1 MRGWILAGGQARRF
15 GSDKACFLVDGVPL
29 ALRLAGVLRAA
40 GLDPWLVARAPRALG
55 LPELIEPDAPHHPLH
70 GVAVALA
77 ASAAA
82 GDELAFFTPC
92 DLVDLD
98 VSAVRR
104 LLDPP
109 ALAAGH
115 PLLGVMETRRAADAA
130 AAAAAGEGVFR
141 FQRGLPTVEVR
152 PLTNL
157 NRPPAG
163 AGSAR

>member
-1 MRGWILAGGQARRF
+1 MRGWILAGGRSRRF

-29 ALRLAGVLRAA
+29 AVRLAGVLRAA
-40 GLDPWLVARAPRALG
+40 GLDPWLVARAPRGLG
-55 LPELIEPDAPHHPLH
+55 IPELLEPDAPHHPLH
-70 GVAVALA
+70 GVSVALA

-82 GDELAFFTPC
+82 GEALAFFTPC

-98 VSAVRR
+98 VATVRL

-115 PLLGVMETRRAADAA
+115 PLLGVMETRRAGDAADAA
-130 AAAAAGEGVFR
+130 AAGLGVFH
-141 FQRGLPTVEVR
+141 FQRGLPTVEVG

-157 NRPPAG
+157 NRPPPG